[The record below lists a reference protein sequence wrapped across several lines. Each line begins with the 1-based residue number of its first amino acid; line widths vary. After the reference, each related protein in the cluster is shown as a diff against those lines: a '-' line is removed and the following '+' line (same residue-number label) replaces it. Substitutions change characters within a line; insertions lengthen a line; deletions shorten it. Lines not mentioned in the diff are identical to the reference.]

1 MAHQSLYR
9 KYRPQTFSDVV
20 GQDHITRTLR
30 NSVAEMSVA
39 HAYLFSGPRGTGKT
53 TTARILAKALDC
65 EKGPT
70 PDPDITCRACVE
82 IAEGRHPDVYELD
95 AASRTGVDAIRDEII
110 TKVNYAST
118 RGGYKV
124 YIIDEV
130 HMLSTS
136 AFNALLKTLEEPPSH
151 VVFVLCT
158 THPHKV
164 PETIHSRCQRFDF
177 RRIGMDDIVGRL
189 AYIAGE
195 ERIKVADGA
204 LPLIARHAAGGMRDA
219 IGTLDQLA
227 SFTGSNIALADVEGL
242 LGEVDAAQL
251 FELTDLVTARDA
263 AACFGFV
270 AKLAESGTDLP
281 EFVRAFTSHVR
292 DLYVTATSGDPT
304 GLVLTTAES
313 LPRLEDQAT
322 VLGPDRLMR
331 LLDLLGQLTGE
342 MRWAS
347 DQRLAL
353 EVALVRM
360 SRPEGDLTL
369 ESVAERVSSLEAG
382 TPAAPEAR
390 APQARAAETP
400 APGPHVVAQA
410 APATVSAEC
419 FEVAGPAKPARAE
432 HAQQAPRTEAAVS
445 DREHV
450 ESAPVSEVTAAERVK
465 FGTVD
470 RAALKRAWADVLRD
484 LKASMPAKSKLFL
497 NTTVEP
503 DGDTVVV
510 EFNPGYEMNMRIANA
525 VDTVAMLRESIETV
539 LGVKMAVRYQL
550 GRGGMRPEEFEDP
563 DPEPEPA
570 VLRAASPG
578 HVESPARPE
587 PAVHQAPAGD
597 VGRALMDVFGA
608 DVVQHTIVPGDG
620 SADPDPAGEADEPF
634 VPEQTGMLDDD
645 LD

>member
-20 GQDHITRTLR
+20 GQEHITRTLR
-30 NSVAEMSVA
+30 NAVEEMSVA

-70 PDPDITCRACVE
+70 PDPDIACQACIE

-118 RGGYKV
+118 RGGYKI

-177 RRIGMDDIVGRL
+177 RRIGVDDIVGRL

-195 ERIKVADGA
+195 EKITVADGA

-227 SFTGSNIALADVEGL
+227 SFTGSNIALGDVEDL
-242 LGEVDAAQL
+242 LGEVDAARL

-281 EFVRAFTSHVR
+281 EFVRALTGHVR

-313 LPRLEDQAT
+313 LPRLEDQAAA
-322 VLGPDRLMR
+322 LGPDRLTR

-353 EVALVRM
+353 EVALIRM
-360 SRPEGDLTL
+360 SRPESDMTL
-369 ESVAERVSSLEAG
+369 ESIAERVSALEAG
-382 TPAAPEAR
+382 TPT
-390 APQARAAETP
+390 AAE
-400 APGPHVVAQA
+400 AVARPLRATATA
-410 APATVSAEC
+410 A
-419 FEVAGPAKPARAE
+419 PARAE
-432 HAQQAPRTEAAVS
+432 HAKQAPRAEAAV
-445 DREHV
+445 EAPKAA
-450 ESAPVSEVTAAERVK
+450 ESRVAEVPAAERVK

-484 LKASMPAKSKLFL
+484 LKATMPAKSKLFL

-503 DGDTVVV
+503 EGDTVVV
-510 EFNPGYEMNMRIANA
+510 EFNPGYEMNMRIAKSA
-525 VDTVAMLRESIETV
+525 DTVAMLRESIEAV

-550 GRGGMRPEEFEDP
+550 GRGGVRPEEFEEP
-563 DPEPEPA
+563 DPEPRVAA
-570 VLRAASPG
+570 VPRPSAPE
-578 HVESPARPE
+578 HVESPGRP
-587 PAVHQAPAGD
+587 APDAPGGD
-597 VGRALMDVFGA
+597 VGRALMDAFGT
-608 DVVQHTIVPGDG
+608 DVVQHTIVPAASSG
-620 SADPDPAGEADEPF
+620 DPDPAVEADGPF

>member
-20 GQDHITRTLR
+20 GQEHITRTLR
-30 NSVAEMSVA
+30 NAVEEMSVA

-70 PDPDITCRACVE
+70 PDPDITCQACIE

-118 RGGYKV
+118 RGGYKI

-177 RRIGMDDIVGRL
+177 RRIGIDDIVGRL

-195 ERIKVADGA
+195 EKITVADGA

-227 SFTGSNIALADVEGL
+227 SFTGSNIALGDVEDL
-242 LGEVDAAQL
+242 LGEVDAARL
-251 FELTDLVTARDA
+251 FELTDLVTARDS

-281 EFVRAFTSHVR
+281 EFVRALTGHVR
-292 DLYVTATSGDPT
+292 DLYVTVTSGDPT
-304 GLVLTTAES
+304 GLVLTTTES
-313 LPRLEDQAT
+313 LPRLEDQAAA
-322 VLGPDRLMR
+322 LGPDRLMR

-360 SRPEGDLTL
+360 SRPESDLTL
-369 ESVAERVSSLEAG
+369 ESIAERVSSLEAG
-382 TPAAPEAR
+382 TPTVPKAVARPSRAAAPA
-390 APQARAAETP
+390 
-400 APGPHVVAQA
+400 APGPQVV
-410 APATVSAEC
+410 
-419 FEVAGPAKPARAE
+419 
-432 HAQQAPRTEAAVS
+432 AQQAPRPEKAV
-445 DREHV
+445 EPPKV
-450 ESAPVSEVTAAERVK
+450 AESPVAEVTAAERVK

-470 RAALKRAWADVLRD
+470 RAALKRAWGDVLRD
-484 LKASMPAKSKLFL
+484 MKATMPAKSKLFL

-503 DGDTVVV
+503 EGDTVVV
-510 EFNPGYEMNMRIANA
+510 EFNPGYEMNMRIANSA
-525 VDTVAMLRESIETV
+525 DTLAMLRDSIEAV

-550 GRGGMRPEEFEDP
+550 GRGGVRPEEFEAL
-563 DPEPEPA
+563 DPEPGVA
-570 VLRAASPG
+570 AASHPSAPG
-578 HVESPARPE
+578 HVESPGLPE
-587 PAVHQAPAGD
+587 PAGPAAPALD
-597 VGRALMDVFGA
+597 VGRALMDVFGT

-620 SADPDPAGEADEPF
+620 SADRDPAADADAPF

>member
-1 MAHQSLYR
+1 MRRPGTRSLRTLESQRGAEQPGMAHQSLYR

-30 NSVAEMSVA
+30 NAVEENSVA
-39 HAYLFSGPRGTGKT
+39 HAYLFTGPRGTGKT

-65 EKGPT
+65 ERGPT
-70 PDPDITCRACVE
+70 LDPDIACAACIE

-118 RGGYKV
+118 RGGYKI

-151 VVFVLCT
+151 VVFILCT

-195 ERIKVADGA
+195 ENIQVADGA
-204 LPLIARHAAGGMRDA
+204 LPLIARHALGGMRDA

-242 LGEVDAAQL
+242 LGEVDAARL

-281 EFVRAFTSHVR
+281 EFVRAFTGHIR
-292 DLYVTATSGDPT
+292 DLYVTAAAGDPT

-313 LPRLEDQAT
+313 LPRLEDQAAA
-322 VLGPDRLMR
+322 LGPDRLMR

-360 SRPEGDLTL
+360 SRPESDLTL
-369 ESVAERVSSLEAG
+369 ESVAERVLNLEVGVPMRPQAAARVLRAAE
-382 TPAAPEAR
+382 PAAPVSR
-390 APQARAAETP
+390 VPQAE
-400 APGPHVVAQA
+400 VAVS
-410 APATVSAEC
+410 TVSE
-419 FEVAGPAKPARAE
+419 EVAKP
-432 HAQQAPRTEAAVS
+432 PVKAV
-445 DREHV
+445 
-450 ESAPVSEVTAAERVK
+450 TTAERVE
-465 FGTVD
+465 FGTID
-470 RAALKRAWADVLRD
+470 RASLKRAWGDILRD
-484 LKASMPAKSKLFL
+484 LKVSSPAKSKLFL
-497 NTTVEP
+497 NTDVEP

-510 EFNPGYEMNMRIANA
+510 AFNPDFEMNMRIAKSA
-525 VDTVAMLRESIETV
+525 DTVALLRDSIESV

-550 GRGGMRPEEFEDP
+550 GRGGVRP
-563 DPEPEPA
+563 PEKESQSPA
-570 VLRAASPG
+570 KPRAEASTPATNRPA
-578 HVESPARPE
+578 HVESPVTPE
-587 PAVHQAPAGD
+587 PAAPATPAGD

-608 DVVQHTIVPGDG
+608 DVVQHTIVPGAG
-620 SADPDPAGEADEPF
+620 SAGTDPDGDDHAPF
-634 VPEQTGMLDDD
+634 VPEQTGMLDE